1 MFQKSKPDFLALFFR
16 LFSVVPYGLTKTTIR
31 THDALVDGMD
41 YISKV
46 VIKDREEYYSDY
58 QTTFEDLMLL
68 AFSLD
73 KEQEAHCLTTLISLL
88 SVETMQYV
96 FEPAWSTNPTYL
108 PHKRIEDINQ
118 RFRNKCGEYKFI
130 IGNSDQNQ
138 MVHNLVLAD
147 VRRFQF
153 SAPYLS
159 SHSLLHHTSGI
170 PQYFVRKS
178 SCGYFAFWYM
188 R

>member
-1 MFQKSKPDFLALFFR
+1 MFQKSKPDFLALLFR

-68 AFSLD
+68 AFSSD
-73 KEQEAHCLTTLISLL
+73 KEQKAHCLTTLISLL

-138 MVHNLVLAD
+138 MVHNLVLD
-147 VRRFQF
+147 HNLSYFVKTDNKYIQMFQKF
-153 SAPYLS
+153 LLHKSGRYVF
-159 SHSLLHHTSGI
+159 HSLLF
-170 PQYFVRKS
+170 QYNLL
-178 SCGYFAFWYM
+178 
-188 R
+188 